1 MSDYS
6 KPIQKTDDASKEF
19 IMELLEGNETHGVD
33 IDSLYYTDDGW
44 VVIEFLKCDTVDP
57 HKSHPNR
64 YPFNW
69 KKFVTLFELAKKLEG
84 KLILVNYS
92 KEKEW
97 RNHIK
102 IIDVENVNIE
112 QVQNDLN
119 SRKRYSKYIEGKE
132 KEMTFL
138 EFKKWFNALNDRAR
152 GPWKRSDV
160 K

>member
-1 MSDYS
+1 MSSYS

-19 IMELLEGNETHGVD
+19 IMELLEGNETHGID

-84 KLILVNYS
+84 KLILVN
-92 KEKEW
+92 
-97 RNHIK
+97 
-102 IIDVENVNIE
+102 
-112 QVQNDLN
+112 
-119 SRKRYSKYIEGKE
+119 
-132 KEMTFL
+132 
-138 EFKKWFNALNDRAR
+138 
-152 GPWKRSDV
+152 
-160 K
+160 